1 VNEQKTALSAYL
13 KRTYGITQD
22 EYESLLISQG
32 GVCAICK
39 QTNPA
44 KGEQEPERLAVDH
57 SHYSGTTRA
66 LLCQRCNKLLG
77 LAEDSQELL
86 FRAQCY
92 LREHDGPEMSYPRF
106 PRPSALVP
114 GSELESVH
122 KVNNSGG
129 PNVDVMVP

>member
-1 VNEQKTALSAYL
+1 MSELNAYL
-13 KRTYGITQD
+13 KRNYGITED

-44 KGEQEPERLAVDH
+44 KGDREPERLAVDH
-57 SHYSGTTRA
+57 NHRSGANRG

-86 FRAQCY
+86 FRAQVY
-92 LREHDGPEMSYPRF
+92 LREHDGSEMSYPKF
-106 PRPSALVP
+106 PRPFDLMP
-114 GSELESVH
+114 GPGLESVH
-122 KVNNSGG
+122 IVNNSGG
-129 PNVDVMVP
+129 PNVGGTVP